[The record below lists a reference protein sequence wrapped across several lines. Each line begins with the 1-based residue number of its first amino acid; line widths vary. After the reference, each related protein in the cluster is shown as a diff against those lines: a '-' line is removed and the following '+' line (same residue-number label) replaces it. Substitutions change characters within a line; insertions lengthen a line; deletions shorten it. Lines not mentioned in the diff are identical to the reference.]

1 MLTPLFGQLL
11 AHANRQIRVNI
22 NTETLSGRHRSQH
35 APWVVWDRVWPS
47 TARVGLVFTPTD
59 SVFTPYW
66 AYLTNKESA
75 LAKQAGSA
83 ARRRTRASLDVDVR
97 PERDTAWRGR
107 KNRARAW
114 RESVFAV
121 APPEHAEKAPRG
133 GSHQTAQR
141 AREKRPPLLLPR
153 QDSAQQWCRRSWSPR
168 PARTHRH
175 CTCRPSAQAAK
186 QASRTA
192 HAVST

>member
-1 MLTPLFGQLL
+1 M
-11 AHANRQIRVNI
+11 AHTTSCEREYSRSKRSASLPTRLGD
-22 NTETLSGRHRSQH
+22 TLGSYLSHTGRIMF
-35 APWVVWDRVWPS
+35 
-47 TARVGLVFTPTD
+47 VFTVSD
-59 SVFTPYW
+59 SVFTLNRS
-66 AYLTNKESA
+66 YLTNKECA
-75 LAKQAGSA
+75 LVKQAGSS
-83 ARRRTRASLDVDVR
+83 ARRPTRASLDVDVR
-97 PERDTAWRGR
+97 PERGTAWRGR

-153 QDSAQQWCRRSWSPR
+153 LDSAQQWCRRSWSPR

-175 CTCRPSAQAAK
+175 STCRPSAQAAS
-186 QASRTA
+186 QASHTA
-192 HAVST
+192 HAVNT